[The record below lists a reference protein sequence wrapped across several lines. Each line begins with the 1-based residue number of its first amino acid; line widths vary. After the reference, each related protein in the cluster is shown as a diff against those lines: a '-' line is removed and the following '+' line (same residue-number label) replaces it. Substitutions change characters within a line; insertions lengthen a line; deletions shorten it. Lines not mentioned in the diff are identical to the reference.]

1 MNIKLIL
8 SSIRWDRDM
17 ITLLEELQQTNWE
30 KLLPK
35 GVRYD
40 KSVVQTSGS
49 GDLIDRIVEENM
61 KLDREIQRYKLELIR
76 QQEQA
81 LQLIRSLE
89 SPQER
94 LILQLYYMSTRT
106 ITFRAIAARMNY
118 SEKQIRRL
126 HDQALEKLEAAD
138 RETCPP
144 MSG

>member
-17 ITLLEELQQTNWE
+17 ITLLEDLQQTNRE

-49 GDLIDRIVEENM
+49 GDLIDRIVQENM
-61 KLDREIQRYKLELIR
+61 KLDREIKKYKLELIR

-89 SPQER
+89 
-94 LILQLYYMSTRT
+94 
-106 ITFRAIAARMNY
+106 
-118 SEKQIRRL
+118 
-126 HDQALEKLEAAD
+126 
-138 RETCPP
+138 
-144 MSG
+144 

>member
-17 ITLLEELQQTNWE
+17 ITLLEELQQTNRE

-61 KLDREIQRYKLELIR
+61 KLDREIQRYKLEMIR

>member
-8 SSIRWDRDM
+8 SSIRWNRDM
-17 ITLLEELQQTNWE
+17 IQELEELQQTNRE

-61 KLDREIQRYKLELIR
+61 KLDREIQSYKLELIR
-76 QQEQA
+76 QEEKA
-81 LQLIRSLE
+81 MWMIRSLE

-94 LILQLYYMSTRT
+94 LILQLYYMSTKPV
-106 ITFRAIAARMNY
+106 TFRAIAARMNY

-126 HDQALEKLEAAD
+126 HDQAREKLEAAD
-138 RETCPP
+138 RKTCPP

>member
-8 SSIRWDRDM
+8 SSIRWNRDM
-17 ITLLEELQQTNWE
+17 IRELEELQQTNRE

-49 GDLIDRIVEENM
+49 GDLIDMIVEANM
-61 KLDREIQRYKLELIR
+61 RLDREIQSYKLELIR
-76 QQEQA
+76 QEEKA
-81 LQLIRSLE
+81 LWMIRSRE

-94 LILQLYYMSTRT
+94 LILQLYYMSTRQL
-106 ITFRAIAARMNY
+106 TFRAIANRMNY

-126 HDQALEKLEAAD
+126 HDQAIDKLQAAKE
-138 RETCPP
+138 ETCPP

>member
-8 SSIRWDRDM
+8 SSIRWNRDM
-17 ITLLEELQQTNWE
+17 IRELEELQQTNRE

-61 KLDREIQRYKLELIR
+61 RLDKEIQSYKLELIR
-76 QQEQA
+76 QEEKA
-81 LQLIRSLE
+81 MWMIRSLE

-94 LILQLYYMSTRT
+94 LILQLYYMSTRPL
-106 ITFRAIAARMNY
+106 TFRAIANRMNY

-126 HDQALEKLEAAD
+126 HDQAIEKLQAAKE
-138 RETCPP
+138 ETCPP

>member
-8 SSIRWDRDM
+8 SSIRWNRDM
-17 ITLLEELQQTNWE
+17 IRELEELQQTNRE

-61 KLDREIQRYKLELIR
+61 RLDKEIQSYKLELIR
-76 QQEQA
+76 QEEKA
-81 LQLIRSLE
+81 LWMIRSLE

-94 LILQLYYMSTRT
+94 LILQLYYMSTRQL
-106 ITFRAIAARMNY
+106 TFRAIASRMNY

-126 HDQALEKLEAAD
+126 HDQAIDKLQAAKE
-138 RETCPP
+138 ETCPP

>member
-17 ITLLEELQQTNWE
+17 IRELEELQQTNRE

-61 KLDREIQRYKLELIR
+61 KLDRAIQSYKLELIR
-76 QQEQA
+76 QEEKA
-81 LQLIRSLE
+81 LWMIRSLE

-94 LILQLYYMSTRT
+94 LILQLYYMSTRQL
-106 ITFRAIAARMNY
+106 TFRAIANRMNY

-126 HDQALEKLEAAD
+126 HDQAIDKLQAAKE
-138 RETCPP
+138 ETCPP